1 MKTPFKILL
10 IILIAGGAAKGQTQ
24 FMGWAATFQNYKVN
38 DRFGLYFDAQWRS
51 TAQLQQMNALLLR
64 PGVNFYLSP
73 SFTFTTG
80 YAFIPQQR
88 MSNGV
93 TGYLPEHR
101 VWEQLV
107 FAHKIKSHRKPVA
120 AITHRL
126 RLEQRFIP
134 RHHAEGNMLV
144 RDGHRTAGRLRYF
157 ARGVVPLGSNPGKG
171 MFAAVQNELFF
182 HTADGGSF
190 DQNRAYVAAGYR
202 VCPQLDL
209 EMGYMNQYIAG
220 VGSASTN
227 NHILQV
233 ATYIRL

>member
-1 MKTPFKILL
+1 MMKTLL
-10 IILIAGGAAKGQTQ
+10 ITLLLFAAVVAKSQTS
-24 FMGWAATFQNYKVN
+24 FMGWAATFQNYKIN
-38 DRFGLYFDAQWRS
+38 KQLGFYFDAQWRS

-73 SFTFTTG
+73 SFTATAG

-88 MSNGV
+88 VAGGV

-107 FAHKIKSHRKPVA
+107 FTHKVMHHHRQMATVS
-120 AITHRL
+120 HRL

-134 RHHAEGNMLV
+134 THHAEGNSLV
-144 RDGHRTAGRLRYF
+144 KDGHRTAGRLRYF
-157 ARGVVPLGSNPGKG
+157 TRGVVPLSGRSDKG
-171 MFAAVQNELFF
+171 VFAALQNEIFF

-202 VCPQLDL
+202 VGKQFDVEL
-209 EMGYMNQYIAG
+209 GYLNQYIANAG
-220 VGSASTN
+220 GASAA

-233 ATYIRL
+233 ATYVRL

>member
-1 MKTPFKILL
+1 MKTPIKILL
-10 IILIAGGAAKGQTQ
+10 IILFASGSAKSQSQ
-24 FMGWAATFQNYKVN
+24 FMGWGATFINYKASEK
-38 DRFGLYFDAQWRS
+38 FGLYFDAQYRS
-51 TAQLQQMNALLLR
+51 TDQLQQLNQLLLR
-64 PGVNFYLSP
+64 PGVSFYLSP
-73 SFTFTTG
+73 AFTFTTG

-88 MSNGV
+88 ISNGV

-107 FAHKIKSHRKPVA
+107 FAHKIKAQHKPIASVQ
-120 AITHRL
+120 HRL

-134 RHHAEGNMLV
+134 RHHAEGNALV

-157 ARGVVPLGSNPGKG
+157 ARGVVPLGNRSDRGT
-171 MFAAVQNELFF
+171 FAAVQNEIFF

-190 DQNRAYVAAGYR
+190 DQNRAYLAAGYR
-202 VCPQLDL
+202 MCRQLDL

-220 VGSASTN
+220 AGPSSTS